1 MNIYI
6 ISLKNE
12 HDRRSFQNKQME
24 QLSLDFE
31 FFDAITIND
40 ISEQEYNKKSY
51 DWVRPLKKVE
61 LACYS
66 SHRAIWDVIKNDTKP
81 SLILED
87 DALLSID
94 LPKILE
100 ELENIRDTDYID
112 LETVHRK
119 KILSRNIYKKLSSS
133 NLIKLYQ
140 KSSGAGGYVLW
151 PNGARKLMQLEN
163 QKGIMLADV
172 HIAQCKSM
180 NAFQLEPCPVIQFII
195 CPKYGIEFDGINRM
209 QNSTTLAPIKA
220 NPGITFRLK
229 RVLFEIKKGLR
240 RIHLAINPFT
250 TRRHLH
256 IEQKSFN
263 KNY

>member
-31 FFDAITIND
+31 FLDAITIND

-66 SHRAIWDVIKNDTKP
+66 SHKALWDVIKDNTQP

-87 DALLSID
+87 DALLSIY

-100 ELENIRDTDYID
+100 ELEEIQGIDYID

-119 KILSRNIYKKLSSS
+119 KVLSRKIYKELHASSLRKLH
-133 NLIKLYQ
+133 Q
-140 KSSGAGGYVLW
+140 KSSGAGGYILW
-151 PNGARKLMQLEN
+151 PNGAKKLIQLEN
-163 QKGIMLADV
+163 KKGIMLADV
-172 HIAQCKSM
+172 HIAQCRSM

-195 CPKYGIEFDGINRM
+195 CPKYGIEFDGINHM
-209 QNSTTLAPIKA
+209 QNSTTLAPIKSS
-220 NPGITFRLK
+220 PGIKFRLK
-229 RVLFEIKKGLR
+229 RILFEVKKGLR
-240 RIHLAINPFT
+240 RVHLAINPFT
-250 TRRHLH
+250 TRRHLY
-256 IEQKSFN
+256 IDQKSFN

>member
-66 SHRAIWDVIKNDTKP
+66 SHKALWDVIKDNTQP

-87 DALLSID
+87 DALLSIY

-100 ELENIRDTDYID
+100 ELEEIQGVDYID

-119 KILSRNIYKKLSSS
+119 KVLSRKIYKELHASSLRKLH
-133 NLIKLYQ
+133 Q
-140 KSSGAGGYVLW
+140 KSSGAGGYILW
-151 PNGARKLMQLEN
+151 PNGAKKLIQLEN
-163 QKGIMLADV
+163 KKV
-172 HIAQCKSM
+172 
-180 NAFQLEPCPVIQFII
+180 QLEPCPVIQFII
-195 CPKYGIEFDGINRM
+195 CPKYGIEFDGINHM
-209 QNSTTLAPIKA
+209 QNSTTLAPIKIT
-220 NPGITFRLK
+220 PGIKFRLK
-229 RVLFEIKKGLR
+229 RILFEVKKGLR
-240 RIHLAINPFT
+240 RVHLAINPFT
-250 TRRHLH
+250 TRRHLY
-256 IEQKSFN
+256 IDQKSFN

>member
-1 MNIYI
+1 MKIYI
-6 ISLKNE
+6 ISLLGEKE
-12 HDRRSFQNKQME
+12 RRLFQNNQMGK
-24 QLSLDFE
+24 LSLDFE

-66 SHRAIWDVIKNDTKP
+66 SHKALWSIIQNDTQP

-87 DALLSID
+87 DALLSTY

-100 ELENIRDTDYID
+100 ELEELRGVDYID

-119 KILSRNIYKKLSSS
+119 KVLSRKIYKELHVSS
-133 NLIKLYQ
+133 LRKLYQ
-140 KSSGAGGYVLW
+140 KSSGAGGYILW
-151 PNGARKLMQLEN
+151 PNGAKELIQLEN
-163 QKGIMLADV
+163 KKGIMLADV

-195 CPKYGIEFDGINRM
+195 CPKYGIEFNGINQM
-209 QNSTTLAPIKA
+209 QNSTTLAPVKIK
-220 NPGITFRLK
+220 PGIKFRLK

-240 RIHLAINPFT
+240 RIHLAINPLT
-250 TRRHLH
+250 TRRLPT
-256 IEQKSFN
+256 IQPKDFF
-263 KNY
+263 